1 MMYYQEVVLLPNV
14 DIGVYFLWK
23 KVYQQ
28 IHIALVEGKISD
40 TKSAIG
46 VAFPDYDSNKNLLGK
61 KLRLFSK
68 NEKLLEQLDCGKWLS
83 RLSDYI
89 HLSGIK
95 HVPQKITGHVCFKQ
109 LKFKGN
115 KEKLARRRAKRK
127 AETFEQ
133 AMEHF
138 ENFKEQYSK
147 LPYINMTSQT
157 NGHRFRLFIE
167 KLTKEQPR
175 EGLFSCYGLSS
186 TTTVPMF

>member
-1 MMYYQEVVLLPNV
+1 MNYYQEVVLLPNV
-14 DIGVYFLWK
+14 DIGVYFLWQ

-28 IHIALVEGKISD
+28 IHIALVDGKTSD

-46 VAFPDYDSNKNLLGK
+46 VAFPDYDTDKNLLGQ
-61 KLRLFSK
+61 KLRLFSE
-68 NEKLLEQLDCGKWLS
+68 NEKLLEQMDCGKWLS

-95 HVPQKITGHVCFKQ
+95 HVPETIEGYTCFKQ

-115 KEKLARRRAKRK
+115 KAKLARRRAKRK
-127 AETFEQ
+127 AETLEQ
-133 AMEHF
+133 ALAHF
-138 ENFKEQYSK
+138 EKFKEQRSK
-147 LPYINMTSQT
+147 LPYIAMTSQT

-167 KLTKEQPR
+167 KVTKERPR
-175 EGLFSCYGLSS
+175 KGYFSCYGLSG